1 MSAPRDLRSERAT
14 MPRDR
19 RPRVLIVGDPDKAE
33 ARPIAERLR
42 AHLAPRVEWLGVE
55 LARSAVPIASRPDLL
70 IVIGGDGA
78 LLAASHRL
86 GGAAVPVMGVNVG
99 TVGFLAAVAP
109 ARALELADRVLAGE
123 APVED
128 RAMLAFVAQRAGAPP
143 EHGHVLNDLVI
154 ARAQERSLS
163 EVELL
168 DEGGWVCSFRGD
180 GVIVSTATGSTA
192 YNLAAGG
199 PIVSP
204 HLDAVV
210 ICPLAPYA
218 LAMRPL
224 VLPAERQFELR
235 VRSAATLSA
244 DGVPLAMLAAGDT
257 VSVGRSERRLALVVD
272 PDARFYARLRS
283 KLRWGEQPGP
293 G

>member
-1 MSAPRDLRSERAT
+1 
-14 MPRDR
+14 MPQDR
-19 RPRVLIVGDPDKAE
+19 KPRVLILGDPDKDDA
-33 ARPIAERLR
+33 PKIAETLR
-42 AHLAPRVEWLGVE
+42 AHLAGRVELVGVE
-55 LARSAVPIASRPDLL
+55 LARADSAIRSRPDLL

-78 LLAASHRL
+78 LLAATHRL
-86 GGAAVPVMGVNVG
+86 DGARVPVMGVNVG

-109 ARALELADRVLAGE
+109 ARALAMVDRVLAGQ

-128 RAMLAFVAQRAGAPP
+128 RAMLAFASQRAGEAAQS
-143 EHGHVLNDLVI
+143 GHVLNDLVI
-154 ARAQERSLS
+154 ARAQARSLS

-168 DEGGWVCSFRGD
+168 DEGRWVCSFRGD

-204 HLDAVV
+204 RLDAVV
-210 ICPLAPYA
+210 VCPLAPYA

-224 VLPAERQFELR
+224 VLPSDRHFELR
-235 VRSAATLSA
+235 ARTAATVSA
-244 DGVPLAMLAAGDT
+244 DGVPLAGMQAGDT
-257 VSVGRSERRLALVVD
+257 LRIGRSERRLALVVD
-272 PDARFYARLRS
+272 PEARFYARLRT

>member
-1 MSAPRDLRSERAT
+1 MNDFRAERAT
-14 MPRDR
+14 MPSGRL
-19 RPRVLIVGDPDKAE
+19 PRVLILGDPDKAE
-33 ARPIAERLR
+33 AAPIAERLR
-42 AHLAPRVEWLGVE
+42 THLAARTELIGVE
-55 LARSAVPIASRPDLL
+55 LTRTQAPISTRPDLL

-86 GGAAVPVMGVNVG
+86 DGPVPVMGVNVG

-109 ARALELADRVLAGE
+109 ARALEMADRVLAGE

-128 RAMLAFVAQRAGAPP
+128 RAMLAFEARRAGAAPQ
-143 EHGHVLNDLVI
+143 HGHVLNDLVL

-163 EVELL
+163 EVELH
-168 DEGGWVCSFRGD
+168 DDGRWVCSFRGD

-204 HLDAVV
+204 RLDAIVL
-210 ICPLAPYA
+210 CPLAPYA

-224 VLPAERQFELR
+224 VLPSDRDFELR
-235 VRSAATLSA
+235 ARSAATLTA
-244 DGVPLAMLAAGDT
+244 DGLPLAPMAAGDT
-257 VSVGRSERRLALVVD
+257 LHVGRSGRRLALVVD
-272 PDARFYARLRS
+272 PEARFYARLRS

>member
-1 MSAPRDLRSERAT
+1 MSVPAAAGGERAT
-14 MPRDR
+14 MPDARP
-19 RPRVLIVGDPDKAE
+19 PRVRILCDADKEEAPRIAAE
-33 ARPIAERLR
+33 LR
-42 AHLAPRVEWLGVE
+42 GHLAGRAEVVAVESS
-55 LARSAVPIASRPDLL
+55 RIQTPIGDAPDLL
-70 IVIGGDGA
+70 IVVGGDGA

-86 GGAAVPVMGVNVG
+86 DGARVPVMGVNVG

-109 ARALELADRVLAGE
+109 ARALVVLDLVLAGE

-128 RAMLAFVAQRAGAPP
+128 RALLAFEAHRGGGAPTR
-143 EHGHVLNDLVI
+143 GHVLNDLVV
-154 ARAQERSLS
+154 ARAHERSLS
-163 EVELL
+163 EVELF
-168 DEGGWVCSFRGD
+168 DEGRWVCSYRGD

-204 HLDAVV
+204 RLDAVV
-210 ICPLAPYA
+210 VCPLAAYA

-224 VLPAERQFELR
+224 VLPSDRHFELHLR
-235 VRSAATLSA
+235 TAATLAA
-244 DGVPLAMLAAGDT
+244 DGVPCAPLAAGDRLRI
-257 VSVGRSERRLALVVD
+257 GRSDRRLLLVTD
-272 PDARFYARLRS
+272 PEARFYARLRS